1 MQPVFTMQYGEFAV
15 AEYLSSNIKDS
26 SVFIPCS
33 AQEKGI
39 DLLLYRYKDNHNMTN
54 TMQVK
59 MSRSYKNN
67 KWHYSLWFNR
77 FDVPK
82 NADWIILVGIYAKTP
97 ENINAKTKETKWDTV
112 MLAFTNEEMT
122 QFMSEV
128 KQKKDPSKDDRMFG
142 FWYDENGNIY
152 QERGCVS
159 NRKMSKYLIEKRIAE
174 ISSSLKQNRSRL
186 P

>member
-54 TMQVK
+54 TIQVK
-59 MSRSYKNN
+59 ISRTYKNN

-82 NADWIILVGIYAKTP
+82 NADWIILYQDEQVYPYIPHLQKYGIQY
-97 ENINAKTKETKWDTV
+97 
-112 MLAFTNEEMT
+112 
-122 QFMSEV
+122 Q
-128 KQKKDPSKDDRMFG
+128 DR
-142 FWYDENGNIY
+142 
-152 QERGCVS
+152 
-159 NRKMSKYLIEKRIAE
+159 L
-174 ISSSLKQNRSRL
+174 
-186 P
+186 

>member
-54 TMQVK
+54 TIQVK

-67 KWHYSLWFNR
+67 KWPYSLWFNR

-128 KQKKDPSKDDRMFG
+128 KQKKDPLKDDKMFG
-142 FWYDENGNIY
+142 FGFNNPNNIY
-152 QERGCVS
+152 QTRGYLEERS
-159 NRKMSKYLIEKRIAE
+159 MSKYLIENRISE
-174 ISSSLKQNRSRL
+174 IENTFRY
-186 P
+186 